1 MKSTTVIL
9 AFIFAAFTQAFAT
22 PIAEIGEPAAIQ
34 LRASMRSQSCLLSWQ
49 NPIGN
54 RAKRFVIEKSTDGVS
69 FTYLTTIAPSE
80 ADVQEVTDHFLFDG
94 LNIYRLKMIDQAG
107 QVFYSAQVIA
117 NQPNKF
123 FILAKPVQH
132 DLQIWQANKNNI
144 QEIVVTDIS
153 GKKMEL
159 NHFRQNENYSSLN
172 VRNLSKGFYNI
183 SIMDQN
189 GQIAHLHFVKN

>member
-69 FTYLTTIAPSE
+69 FSYLTTIAPSD
-80 ADVQEVTDHFLFDG
+80 ADFQEVTDHFLFDG
-94 LNIYRLKMIDQAG
+94 LNIYRLKMIDQAD
-107 QVFYSAQVIA
+107 QVFYSTQVIA

-123 FILAKPVQH
+123 FILAKPVQY
-132 DLQIWQANKNNI
+132 DLQIWQANNNNI
-144 QEIVVTDIS
+144 QEIIVTDIS
-153 GKKMEL
+153 GKKMNVNQL
-159 NHFRQNENYSSLN
+159 NQKVNYSSLN
-172 VRNLSKGFYNI
+172 VRNLAKGFYQI
-183 SIMDQN
+183 AIVDQN
-189 GQIAHLHFVKN
+189 GQTAHLHFVKN